1 MTGPVLGTLVIMT
14 KEPKLGRVKTR
25 LARDIGEV
33 AATTFCRHCLRET
46 MARLSTDR
54 RWRTQLAVSPQAAR
68 ASPLLPATADRV
80 GQGAGDL
87 GARMI
92 NVIRRAPHGAVIVV
106 GADIPAITAADIAD
120 AFKTLRRADVVIGPA
135 LDGGYWLI
143 GAARRARGEIAFSGV
158 RWSTAHALA
167 DTQAAMAGLSL
178 AVTGRKQD
186 VDDVSSY
193 RALASS
199 AGRRIVCQRRHNP

>member
-1 MTGPVLGTLVIMT
+1 MAGLG
-14 KEPKLGRVKTR
+14 GRDV
-25 LARDIGEV
+25 GEV

-68 ASPLLPATADRV
+68 ASPLLPATAARV

-167 DTQAAMAGLSL
+167 DTMRNLE
-178 AVTGRKQD
+178 GRRIALLDILDD
-186 VDDVSSY
+186 VDTGADLRRNAPLV
-193 RALASS
+193 
-199 AGRRIVCQRRHNP
+199 GRRIVPRDLTPCAGAPRGAA